1 MLFSKGKYNFAK
13 NQYLFPSAFGLCFIV
28 MTFTYPC
35 THNQNGHEAK
45 YNVQPIEQIYNH
57 GFKRHDILMIEAVI
71 EENKD
76 IIINRWNE
84 YFKEDK

>member
-1 MLFSKGKYNFAK
+1 MFYSNDHLPIHVHIIKD
-13 NQYLFPSAFGLCFIV
+13 
-28 MTFTYPC
+28 
-35 THNQNGHEAK
+35 GHEAK
-45 YNVQPIEQIYNH
+45 YNVQPIEHIYNH
-57 GFKRHDILMIEAVI
+57 GRHDILMIEAVI

>member
-1 MLFSKGKYNFAK
+1 MLIIHYANNIYFLRLLVYV
-13 NQYLFPSAFGLCFIV
+13 LFYSNDHLPIHV
-28 MTFTYPC
+28 
-35 THNQNGHEAK
+35 HIIKDGHEAK

-57 GFKRHDILMIEAVI
+57 GRHDILMIEAVI

>member
-1 MLFSKGKYNFAK
+1 MQKIHYANNIYFLRLLVYVLFYSNDHLPIHVHIIKD
-13 NQYLFPSAFGLCFIV
+13 
-28 MTFTYPC
+28 
-35 THNQNGHEAK
+35 GHEAK

-57 GFKRHDILMIEAVI
+57 GKHDILMIEAVI

>member
-1 MLFSKGKYNFAK
+1 MQKIHYANNIYFLRLSVYVFSNDHLPIHVHIIKD
-13 NQYLFPSAFGLCFIV
+13 
-28 MTFTYPC
+28 
-35 THNQNGHEAK
+35 GHEAK
-45 YNVQPIEQIYNH
+45 YNVQPIERIYNH
-57 GFKRHDILMIEAVI
+57 GRHDILMIEAVI

>member
-1 MLFSKGKYNFAK
+1 MFYSNDHLPIHVHIIKD
-13 NQYLFPSAFGLCFIV
+13 
-28 MTFTYPC
+28 
-35 THNQNGHEAK
+35 GHEAK

-57 GFKRHDILMIEAVI
+57 GRHDILMIEAVI

>member
-1 MLFSKGKYNFAK
+1 MFYSNDHLPIHVHIIKD
-13 NQYLFPSAFGLCFIV
+13 
-28 MTFTYPC
+28 
-35 THNQNGHEAK
+35 GHEAK
-45 YNVQPIEQIYNH
+45 YNVQLIEQIYNH
-57 GFKRHDILMIEAVI
+57 GRHDILMIEAVI